1 VFTSAREVDTVG
13 VCACVRESVLN
24 ESGSGCGMAV
34 GDAGSAARGP
44 LRGPRS
50 KQVGRNRKAGEM
62 AENRGDE
69 LAIRNEDGHLRWPLH
84 KKMPKPTPRK
94 EGLDRREYL
103 QQQRARMKP
112 GTT

>member
-34 GDAGSAARGP
+34 GDAGSAAQP
-44 LRGPRS
+44 LQGPRG
-50 KQVGRNRKAGEM
+50 KQGGRNRKAGCWELGEM

-69 LAIRNEDGHLRWPLH
+69 LAIRNQDGHLKVATTQ
-84 KKMPKPTPRK
+84 KKRPKPTLRK
-94 EGLDRREYL
+94 
-103 QQQRARMKP
+103 KV
-112 GTT
+112 